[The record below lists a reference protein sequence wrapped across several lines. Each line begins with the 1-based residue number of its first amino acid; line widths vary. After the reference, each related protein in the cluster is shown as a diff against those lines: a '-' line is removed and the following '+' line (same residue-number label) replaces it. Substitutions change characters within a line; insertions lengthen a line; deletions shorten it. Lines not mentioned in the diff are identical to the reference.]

1 MPRRTL
7 ILGLGNPLLC
17 DDALGLIAARSLYKA
32 LAAHHGLAPV
42 GLEPAD
48 AAPPLG
54 ELDYPC
60 PALALPDGEEVGLA
74 EAAVAGLGA
83 LDIVCGWNR
92 VIFIDSIQTNDGVA
106 GTLRRFGLEDF
117 DDTVRTASP
126 HDLNLASAL
135 AFGGEQGFAVPT
147 EIAIYAIEAEDV
159 LTFREELSET
169 VAAALPGAVA
179 RMLREQFGIG
189 DGAGAGSGV

>member
-7 ILGLGNPLLC
+7 IFGLGNPLLC
-17 DDALGLIAARSLYKA
+17 DDALGLMAARSLYKA
-32 LAAHHGLAPV
+32 LAAHHGLAPA
-42 GLEPAD
+42 GLDPAI

-60 PALALPDGEEVGLA
+60 PTLALPDGEEVGLA

-92 VIFIDSIQTNDGVA
+92 VIFIDSIQTSDGVA
-106 GTLRRFGLEDF
+106 GTVLRFGLEDF
-117 DDTVRTASP
+117 DNTVRTASP

-135 AFGGEQGFAVPT
+135 AFGHEQGFAVPT
-147 EIAIYAIEAEDV
+147 EIAIYAVEALDV
-159 LTFREELSET
+159 LTFREGLSEP
-169 VAAALPGAVA
+169 VAAALPGMVA
-179 RMLREQFGIG
+179 RVLREQFGVG
-189 DGAGAGSGV
+189 DGSFEDGA